1 MVKSRWNVRRAD
13 PKLVDSL
20 CEKLEVDPL
29 VAQILIHRGL
39 ADAEQAAVFLNP
51 RLEDLHDPSL
61 MLGVDRVVARILKA
75 RDRHEKVLIYGDYDV
90 DGITSTAVLKRALEM
105 VGIEVDFYLPRR
117 LEEGYGLKTEVIKR
131 AHEQGFSLVITADSG
146 IRAFEVCAAARE
158 LGLDLVVT
166 DHHLPDTR
174 LPDAWAIVNP
184 RQPACKYPDKNLAAV
199 GVVFKLV
206 QALFR
211 QVGRQNVVHHFLK
224 LVAIGTIADLVP
236 LVGENRT
243 LTRFGLDGLASPRN
257 LGLKALLEGA
267 GVGERISPFDIGFK
281 VAPRI
286 NAVTRMGGGREVVDL
301 FSVKDSQ
308 TAKRIVEEMNS
319 KNLLRRATEQ
329 GILEG
334 LEEQLDRHP
343 EQLERKF
350 VVLSGQNWHRGVI
363 GIVASRIVDRCYRPT
378 LILSL
383 DENGAQ
389 GSGRSVPGFHIL
401 DALTSCRDLFAKFG
415 GHAQAVGCTLTGP
428 NLESKVTRLEER
440 LEEYAREHLS
450 DDLLVPSLDIDAI
463 LPVEQLSFSLL
474 DKLEQLSPFGMGN
487 PVPVFA
493 SQSAPL
499 AAGPFLIKEKH
510 LKLYVGTNGHRLE
523 AIWWQNGSVAASLEQ
538 ATSLDLAY
546 TLSREVYMGE
556 TKLLLTIEDL
566 RAV

>member
-1 MVKSRWNVRRAD
+1 M
-13 PKLVDSL
+13 
-20 CEKLEVDPL
+20 
-29 VAQILIHRGL
+29 AQILIHRGL
-39 ADAEQAAVFLNP
+39 VDPGQAAAFLNP
-51 RLEDLHDPSL
+51 RLDDLHDPSL

-105 VGIEVDFYLPRR
+105 IGIEVGFYLPRR
-117 LEEGYGLKTEVIKR
+117 LEEGYGLKTEVIRK
-131 AHEQGFSLVITADSG
+131 AHDQGFSLVITADSG

-166 DHHLPDTR
+166 DHHLPDTT

-184 RQPACKYPDKNLAAV
+184 RQPACTYPDKDLAAV

-211 QVGRQNVVHHFLK
+211 EVGRQNVVHHFLK

-236 LVGENRT
+236 LVGENRI
-243 LTRFGLDGLASPRN
+243 LTRFGLDGLARPRN
-257 LGLKALLEGA
+257 LGLKALLEGS
-267 GVGERISPFDIGFK
+267 GVGEQINPFDIGFK

-301 FSVKDSQ
+301 FSVKDAQ
-308 TAKRIVEEMNS
+308 TAERIVEEMNS
-319 KNLLRRATEQ
+319 KNLLRRETEQ
-329 GILEG
+329 GILAG
-334 LEEQLDRHP
+334 LEEQFGHHP

-383 DENGAQ
+383 DEKGAQ

-428 NLESKVTRLEER
+428 NLEAKVAQLEER
-440 LEEYAREHLS
+440 LEEYAREHLF

-474 DKLEQLSPFGMGN
+474 DKVEQLSPFGMGN

-493 SQSAPL
+493 SQGAPL

-523 AIWWQNGSVAASLEQ
+523 AIWWRNGSVASSLEQ
-538 ATSLDLAY
+538 TSSLDLAY
-546 TLSREVYMGE
+546 TLSREIYMGE